1 MASLIDSEAVFAGRL
16 KACGLDGYEAGFR
29 ARGWTTLS
37 TFAFSS
43 SWTPGTGDDTNFVE
57 KVVKAILPSETH
69 VDVPKLR
76 KLYFEAYA
84 MVAADLK
91 AKLDSGPDAD
101 GQKLRRLAV
110 VERKARWGEIKTRY
124 PHMSFTEQLEPAHQ
138 VIDKFHSMRM
148 EGELRYIAPHEI
160 PTREQ
165 EMKNVRTEELIKRDA
180 TGHLKA
186 HDESKIPEADVRTDL
201 RMRQAYSRRGVALEI
216 ADIMTM
222 TVHERLIEKLFMEYQ
237 REPPPGY
244 APVSLRQLGDADMR
258 LWKLMIEKMTGD
270 LGRDSS
276 GERLADKALR
286 EAMQEPAFLTML
298 MPLPGRSLATS
309 AYPEKEHKDEEVA
322 VGAGKRRLQKENAK
336 LRERLK
342 AAESSSWKQEEK
354 KQKVQPEVKK
364 MPIKMPKE
372 LWGLQPMKNKER
384 ICYGYQMSSC
394 KQTGEKCDKGLH
406 ICMKCWKKDHGAMQC
421 PS

>member
-237 REPPPGY
+237 SPSPPVRG
-244 APVSLRQLGDADMR
+244 
-258 LWKLMIEKMTGD
+258 
-270 LGRDSS
+270 
-276 GERLADKALR
+276 
-286 EAMQEPAFLTML
+286 
-298 MPLPGRSLATS
+298 
-309 AYPEKEHKDEEVA
+309 
-322 VGAGKRRLQKENAK
+322 
-336 LRERLK
+336 
-342 AAESSSWKQEEK
+342 
-354 KQKVQPEVKK
+354 
-364 MPIKMPKE
+364 
-372 LWGLQPMKNKER
+372 
-384 ICYGYQMSSC
+384 
-394 KQTGEKCDKGLH
+394 
-406 ICMKCWKKDHGAMQC
+406 
-421 PS
+421 